1 MGFLGSIEIFICIP
15 SFFVVVIIKRKEKEI
30 IDWLVKKLNYRLNF
44 TDLVGPSS
52 QSEKAMESRWD
63 AIESDGIM
71 LQMISIK
78 TALV

>member
-1 MGFLGSIEIFICIP
+1 MYTIFFRSCYN
-15 SFFVVVIIKRKEKEI
+15 KEKRERNHR
-30 IDWLVKKLNYRLNF
+30 LAGKKKLNYRLDF

-78 TALV
+78 RALV